1 MDNDALG
8 ADQVLFGIHLPDVAL
23 TAEVAILFVHSD
35 IFCFF
40 GIHAV
45 TTTATDFTVKKTHP
59 IGIWQRIVILIRFV
73 HCDSPV
79 IHAYRMIL
87 HPAPASGFFGRSFI
101 VAGYRNRYVLMAA
114 KACLGFEINLIE
126 GEFQL

>member
-1 MDNDALG
+1 MKLLG
-8 ADQVLFGIHLPDVAL
+8 GNQALFGIHLPDVAL
-23 TAEVAILFVHSD
+23 TTEVAVLFVDSD

-45 TTTATDFTVKKTHP
+45 TATATDFTVKKAYP
-59 IGIWQRIVILIRFV
+59 LCISQRKVILIRLV

-79 IHAYRMIL
+79 IHSYRMIL
-87 HPAPASGFFGRSFI
+87 HPAPAGGFFGRSFI

-114 KACLGFEINLIE
+114 KACPGFEINIVK
-126 GEFQL
+126 GEFHL